1 MTRKIRTIRLR
12 RLEGQV
18 GEVAYQIT
26 KIHFQNFREPVWR
39 PACNVFEC
47 AACYRICVELA
58 GIARDE
64 IEIILAPGRLQVQGY
79 RSAPEPD
86 RGIQGSDVI
95 AGTRKPV
102 RVQTMEI
109 NYGRFEREFRIPS
122 RFDLSRIS
130 TESENGLLWIVL
142 PAKSNA

>member
-1 MTRKIRTIRLR
+1 VTRKIRTIRLR
-12 RLEGQV
+12 RLEGQI

-39 PACNVFEC
+39 PASNVFEC
-47 AACYRICVELA
+47 ASCFRICVELA
-58 GIARDE
+58 GIVPDQ
-64 IEIILAPGRLQVQGY
+64 IEILFAPGRLQVQGF

-86 RGIQGSDVI
+86 GVAQGSAVI
-95 AGTRKPV
+95 AGTRKSI

-122 RFDLSRIS
+122 QFDLRRIS
-130 TESENGLLWIVL
+130 TEWENGLLWISL